1 MGSVHGASAA
11 DVHGAQPRPWQPARS
26 DAEYAAY
33 NTVRRPGRAV
43 ARSPGASGQRT
54 GRHRRGPVRR
64 TAASAGVS
72 QAAAKSRPPPRPERC
87 RSPRS
92 GPHGPVPPRIPGPA
106 SGPAAVPGR
115 FGRRRREEPSPPGG
129 AGAAGRSRGRR
140 REGTLGRGPPR
151 ARPPAGDSARPGG
164 RHGAGRGTGA
174 RRPDRGGGDAG
185 TDHPGGIVGGGAEAG
200 SRRRDRGGAARG
212 GPRRRERG
220 GGRAGRGYRGAW
232 GTRGGST
239 EVRTVSA
246 GRAGP
251 PPGRSGSPGTPPGSL
266 LPRSLLVPGCGRDR
280 PPHSPRPVLSSA

>member
-1 MGSVHGASAA
+1 MGSVHGASVA

-115 FGRRRREEPSPPGG
+115 FGRRRREEPGPPGG
-129 AGAAGRSRGRR
+129 AGAVGARGRWAGVLPAHVPR
-140 REGTLGRGPPR
+140 RETAPGRV
-151 ARPPAGDSARPGG
+151 AGMGQV
-164 RHGAGRGTGA
+164 AGRG
-174 RRPDRGGGDAG
+174 RGGRI
-185 TDHPGGIVGGGAEAG
+185 TRAG
-200 SRRRDRGGAARG
+200 SSAGARRRDRGGAARG